1 MSYHELTSSLGD
13 AFNVLA
19 DEVQGL
25 NDRRTVLEHKLRF
38 AHEQVSHRFYSYFS
52 ILSRSLEGRVFFLG
66 CVCTCV
72 CVRGHVCLLAVGAFV
87 PPFKACLPAMGRS

>member
-1 MSYHELTSSLGD
+1 MSYHELTNSLGD

-38 AHEQVSHRFYSYFS
+38 AHEQVS
-52 ILSRSLEGRVFFLG
+52 
-66 CVCTCV
+66 
-72 CVRGHVCLLAVGAFV
+72 
-87 PPFKACLPAMGRS
+87 

>member
-38 AHEQVSHRFYSYFS
+38 AHEQVSYPFFFFQN
-52 ILSRSLEGRVFFLG
+52 ISRSLEGRVFFL
-66 CVCTCV
+66 VAFVRVCV